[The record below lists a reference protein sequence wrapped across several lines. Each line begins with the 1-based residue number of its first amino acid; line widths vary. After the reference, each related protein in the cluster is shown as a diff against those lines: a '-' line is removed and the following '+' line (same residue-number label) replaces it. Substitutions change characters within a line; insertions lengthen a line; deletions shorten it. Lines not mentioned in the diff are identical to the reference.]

1 MQKTKI
7 LAVAPYEGMSNILT
21 ELAQKRDD
29 ISLTVQTGDLDIGRQ
44 IAVQLAHKNYD
55 VIISRGGTAELIESA
70 VEVPVIDISISVYDV
85 LRSIKLAEN
94 YGGKFV
100 IAGFCGITKC
110 AGLLCDLLQYDIDII
125 TFKSTDDALPLLR
138 RAQEEGCTLV
148 LCDMTGA
155 KAAKELGM
163 NCHLIL
169 SGAESI
175 ENAINE
181 AVKLVRSSSHV
192 HKQKDLFQTLLTEED
207 REFLIYSPAG
217 ALWFSSI
224 AVDEIHIS
232 LMDFVEDSLSMLRK
246 HPNQAVAKQI
256 RNDIYYLSSRH
267 LFYEE
272 QKYTAVIIRRQPA
285 LTKAEDLGIQVTN
298 YALEEV
304 NDFLHFY
311 NGTEKLGDLP
321 RILKEYS
328 KSRLPVLILGET
340 GTGKDRAAALIYEQ
354 SNYRHA
360 PLFTIDCGLMGERKW
375 HRLLNSE
382 NSPLNEVGSVIYL
395 KNPAAL
401 SAEQLDSLFTYVV
414 QTRLPSRNR
423 LIVSLIE
430 NGSNSSSARIVRQ
443 FMENQLSC
451 LTLALLP
458 LRERLKEFPDI
469 TALYIH
475 RFNIAFG
482 KQIIGLDVE
491 AMEQM
496 TAYRWPNNL
505 DQLQHV
511 LKELVTITETPYISS
526 SDVTAILQQEPGFG
540 AASAGEFDLSG
551 TLDEINYR
559 IIRQALAEEQGNK
572 EKTARRLG
580 ISRSTL
586 WRILK
591 NHTF

>member
-181 AVKLVRSSSHV
+181 AVKLVRSPSHV

-256 RNDIYYLSSRH
+256 RNDI
-267 LFYEE
+267 
-272 QKYTAVIIRRQPA
+272 
-285 LTKAEDLGIQVTN
+285 
-298 YALEEV
+298 
-304 NDFLHFY
+304 
-311 NGTEKLGDLP
+311 
-321 RILKEYS
+321 
-328 KSRLPVLILGET
+328 
-340 GTGKDRAAALIYEQ
+340 
-354 SNYRHA
+354 
-360 PLFTIDCGLMGERKW
+360 
-375 HRLLNSE
+375 
-382 NSPLNEVGSVIYL
+382 
-395 KNPAAL
+395 
-401 SAEQLDSLFTYVV
+401 
-414 QTRLPSRNR
+414 
-423 LIVSLIE
+423 
-430 NGSNSSSARIVRQ
+430 
-443 FMENQLSC
+443 
-451 LTLALLP
+451 
-458 LRERLKEFPDI
+458 
-469 TALYIH
+469 
-475 RFNIAFG
+475 
-482 KQIIGLDVE
+482 
-491 AMEQM
+491 
-496 TAYRWPNNL
+496 
-505 DQLQHV
+505 
-511 LKELVTITETPYISS
+511 
-526 SDVTAILQQEPGFG
+526 
-540 AASAGEFDLSG
+540 
-551 TLDEINYR
+551 
-559 IIRQALAEEQGNK
+559 
-572 EKTARRLG
+572 
-580 ISRSTL
+580 
-586 WRILK
+586 
-591 NHTF
+591 